1 MKLDEFKLLD
11 TDKKLEEVF
20 KSAEKTRKYFKVTL
34 IVSVLMIVLPL
45 LILPFLV
52 SDLLGT
58 YKGISS
64 LGL

>member
-20 KSAEKTRKYFKVTL
+20 KSVEKTRKYFKVTL
-34 IVSVLMIVLPL
+34 IVSVAMIVLPL

-58 YKGISS
+58 YESISA
-64 LGL
+64 LGF